1 MNEILKGILRIYPCL
16 KCNRLNLI
24 LLINLKEI
32 LNLIKIEIVKN
43 LMLIY
48 FNYNKRMKLI

>member
-1 MNEILKGILRIYPCL
+1 MNEILKEIHRIYPCL
-16 KCNRLNLI
+16 KCNRVNLI

-32 LNLIKIEIVKN
+32 LNLMKIEIVKN

>member
-1 MNEILKGILRIYPCL
+1 MNEILKEIQKIYPCL

-24 LLINLKEI
+24 VLINLKEI
-32 LNLIKIEIVKN
+32 WNLMKIQIVKN